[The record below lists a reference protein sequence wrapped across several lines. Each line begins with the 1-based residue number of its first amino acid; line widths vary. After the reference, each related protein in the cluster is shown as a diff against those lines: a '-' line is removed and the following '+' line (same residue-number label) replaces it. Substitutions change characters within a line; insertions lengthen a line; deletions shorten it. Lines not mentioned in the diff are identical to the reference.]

1 MENIVD
7 CSLDLMEATKKALR
21 DPATKKELKIA
32 IAIETGPAVML
43 ICGTSI
49 PKFDLVGKAVEHA
62 GQMVLDA
69 TPGVTIVGP
78 VTRSLLPAMFKVKDH
93 KEVPGVGMTHA
104 LVEKEGRKPLQEK
117 DIKALAPVEA
127 AAPDKGGEAKAGGG
141 AGGGKGD
148 APAVDGSSGG
158 GEGGGGGGEAVGE
171 EAPTAGGGEA
181 GEGESGAGG
190 EAGGEEAGGA
200 DGEVKSIRPVS
211 VANQTQCCGGLKS
224 GVCTLI

>member
-148 APAVDGSSGG
+148 APAVDVAA
-158 GEGGGGGGEAVGE
+158 AV
-171 EAPTAGGGEA
+171 AAAFVAATAA
-181 GEGESGAGG
+181 A
-190 EAGGEEAGGA
+190 AAA
-200 DGEVKSIRPVS
+200 
-211 VANQTQCCGGLKS
+211 VAAVAAAAVAAVLILSERAS
-224 GVCTLI
+224 GVSPVIF

>member
-1 MENIVD
+1 MD

-148 APAVDGSSGG
+148 APAVDVAA
-158 GEGGGGGGEAVGE
+158 AV
-171 EAPTAGGGEA
+171 AAAFVAATAA
-181 GEGESGAGG
+181 A
-190 EAGGEEAGGA
+190 AAA
-200 DGEVKSIRPVS
+200 
-211 VANQTQCCGGLKS
+211 VAAVAAAAVAAVLILSERAS
-224 GVCTLI
+224 GVSPVIF